1 MIAGHLQIKNDYY
14 YMVLSY
20 LDANGKRKQPWFPT
34 EPTNGKVYVFVGKT
48 RKVMKLLHW
57 ERGGYVMYYKR
68 LETGRLSPR
77 LFPSCQQVGFRQ
89 IRWDELVLFI
99 EGISPGARRRK
110 RFQVSENS
118 GEDNIKKK
126 GKSVSKVWLTR

>member
-1 MIAGHLQIKNDYY
+1 MCGNVRQAGGD
-14 YMVLSY
+14 
-20 LDANGKRKQPWFPT
+20 PT
-34 EPTNGKVYVFVGKT
+34 DGRVYAFAGKT

-77 LFPSCQQVGFRQ
+77 LFPPDQHTGFRE

-99 EGISPGARRRK
+99 EGISPNARRRK
-110 RFQVSENS
+110 RFQAGENK
-118 GEDNIKKK
+118 GENYAENKKNTA
-126 GKSVSKVWLTR
+126 SKIWLIR

>member
-1 MIAGHLQIKNDYY
+1 
-14 YMVLSY
+14 
-20 LDANGKRKQPWFPT
+20 
-34 EPTNGKVYVFVGKT
+34 
-48 RKVMKLLHW
+48 
-57 ERGGYVMYYKR
+57 MYYKR

-110 RFQVSENS
+110 RFQVGENS

-126 GKSVSKVWLTR
+126 EKKCLKSLANSLKLCTFIA